1 MNPIFRKVTNGF
13 RFDYVSQGDYNL
25 KYGKVINTTDINNN
39 PLDYTYDQ
47 FGRVKTIVGPYQ
59 TGTGLDTI
67 QFEYH
72 PEAEI
77 PWALTQHIDVY
88 RNVNDPIETVL
99 FTDGL

>member
-1 MNPIFRKVTNGF
+1 MVYAYDDQVHTHNTSVTDSFG
-13 RFDYVSQGDYNL
+13 YVSRGAYNL
-25 KYGKVINTTDINNN
+25 KYGKVVNTTDINNN

-47 FGRVKTIVGPYQ
+47 FGRVATIVGPYQ

-88 RNVNDPIETVL
+88 RNGVWL
-99 FTDGL
+99 F

>member
-1 MNPIFRKVTNGF
+1 LVYAYDDQVHTHNTSVTDSFG
-13 RFDYVSQGDYNL
+13 YVSRGAYNL
-25 KYGKVINTTDINNN
+25 KYGKVVNTTDINNN

-47 FGRVKTIVGPYQ
+47 FGRVATIVGPYQ

-88 RNVNDPIETVL
+88 RNGVWL
-99 FTDGL
+99 F